1 MTKNNNIIA
10 SAKRTLEFE
19 KNGLEALKKAIDS
32 ELGDAFEAACDL
44 IRNISGRVIVTG
56 VGKSGHIGTKLA
68 ATLASTGTPA
78 FFVHPAEANHGD
90 LGMIARDDV
99 VIALSWSGETTELKG
114 TLAYSTRFS
123 IPLIA
128 ITRNKGSAL
137 GKEATVCLELPKEQE
152 ACPNGLAP
160 TTSTIMQMAIGD
172 ALAVALL
179 EGRGFSADDFGIYHP
194 GGSLGSALMRVEEVM
209 HRETSIPLVKTNTS
223 MPEAVMELSQKRFGC
238 VGVINDA
245 GQLVGILT
253 DGDLARNLDKNL
265 HNLSV
270 NDLMTENPKTISSSA
285 LVNTALGLLNE
296 YNISALIVTDDDN
309 TPEGIIHLHDLLRIG
324 AA

>member
-1 MTKNNNIIA
+1 MSDSANIQ
-10 SAKRTLEFE
+10 SAMNTLAVET
-19 KNGLEALKKAIDS
+19 NGLNALQAAMQGD
-32 ELGDAFEAACDL
+32 LGEAFERACGIIKD
-44 IRNISGRVIVTG
+44 ISGRVIVTG

-99 VIALSWSGETTELKG
+99 IIALSWSGETAELKG
-114 TLAYSTRFS
+114 TLAYSSRFS

-128 ITRNKGSAL
+128 ITSNKSSAL
-137 GKEATVCLELPKEQE
+137 GKEATVCLALPKEQE

-194 GGSLGSALMRVEEVM
+194 GGSLGANLKRVSDVMHGGQAVPLVEENTAM
-209 HRETSIPLVKTNTS
+209 PLAIMT
-223 MPEAVMELSQKRFGC
+223 LSEKRFGC
-238 VGVINDA
+238 VGIANS
-245 GQLVGILT
+245 GGKLVGILT

-265 HNLSV
+265 EKLSV
-270 NDLMTENPKTISSSA
+270 NDLMTRDPKTISGDA
-285 LVNTALGLLNE
+285 LVSTALAMLEEN
-296 YNISALIVTDDDN
+296 NISALIVTDAEN
-309 TPEGIIHLHDLLRIG
+309 TPLGIVHILDLLKLG

>member
-1 MTKNNNIIA
+1 MTEQDNIIA
-10 SAKRTLEFE
+10 SAIRTIEFE
-19 KNGLEALKKAIDS
+19 RTGLEALSKAISAD
-32 ELGDAFEAACDL
+32 LGKAFVATCDL

-68 ATLASTGTPA
+68 ATLASTGTPS
-78 FFVHPAEANHGD
+78 FFVHSSEANHGD

-99 VIALSWSGETTELKG
+99 IIALSWSGETTELKG
-114 TLAYSTRFS
+114 TLAYSSRFS

-128 ITRNKGSAL
+128 ITRNKDSAL

-160 TTSTIMQMAIGD
+160 TTSTMMQMAIGD

-179 EGRGFSADDFGIYHP
+179 EDRGFSADDFGIYHP
-194 GGSLGSALMRVEEVM
+194 GGSLGSALMRVKEVM
-209 HRETSIPLVKTNTS
+209 HTGDYIPIVQTNTS

-238 VGVINDA
+238 VGVIDDGGKLA
-245 GQLVGILT
+245 GILT
-253 DGDLARNLDKNL
+253 DGDLARNLDKSL
-265 HNLSV
+265 QHLSV
-270 NDLMTENPKTISSSA
+270 NDLMTASPKTISSEA
-285 LVNTALGLLNE
+285 LVTTALGMLNE
-296 YNISALIVTDDDN
+296 NNISALIVTDADN
-309 TPEGIIHLHDLLRIG
+309 TPKGIIHLHDLLRIG